1 MSITSIN
8 NSFNLFA
15 RLFESR
21 KATEPIIKWRS
32 EKPLLTD
39 EPVSSPLPR
48 ALPEETGIPSGV
60 IADFLTEL
68 KNDPTL
74 DMHTVLFVKN
84 GAVIASAEF
93 GEHSMGIP
101 KYVFSASKS
110 VTALAI
116 GMLIDDGKLSMNEK
130 LVDIFGDLTNT
141 ISKLRLRDV
150 TVETLLTMRSCS
162 IFNEVSSMTTPDWQ
176 SEFMNSLTR
185 GTVNTDFNY
194 NSLNTYM
201 LAAIVR
207 RKTGKGLVEYLTP
220 RLFEPLDIKNIY
232 WEKSPEGIEKGGW
245 GLYIRP
251 EDFAKIGLMVQ
262 NGGTWNGK
270 RLISSAWLE
279 QAVSP
284 HATPPAECGDFNY
297 GYQIWTGRRANTFLF
312 NGMLGQNL
320 LCFRSSGLI
329 IVSNA
334 GNDESFQQS
343 NYFRY
348 ALKHFGKP
356 FSASLQPD
364 SAAVSRLESV
374 IRDIK
379 DPHFPAATGKQRL
392 LSRLFARRQ
401 PTPLDSF
408 LGVTFTVDD
417 EVAPSTGLMPKMLQ
431 AFENNYS
438 EGFVSFTIEKSSSE
452 KDDEF
457 IVTVVETDETH
468 RFTAGENR
476 YIRTGIDFHG
486 QKYLVASAV
495 RAAKDEDGF
504 DVLTLDMLYL
514 ETPFRRRIRLTLG
527 RTAGMEFTE
536 RPAEGFSVIGFKGV
550 VDEFA
555 KTPVIGSAAG
565 LLENDIW
572 RSVIKTTFTR
582 TLHVIPDNT

>member
-1 MSITSIN
+1 
-8 NSFNLFA
+8 
-15 RLFESR
+15 
-21 KATEPIIKWRS
+21 
-32 EKPLLTD
+32 
-39 EPVSSPLPR
+39 
-48 ALPEETGIPSGV
+48 
-60 IADFLTEL
+60 
-68 KNDPTL
+68 
-74 DMHTVLFVKN
+74 
-84 GAVIASAEF
+84 
-93 GEHSMGIP
+93 
-101 KYVFSASKS
+101 
-110 VTALAI
+110 
-116 GMLIDDGKLSMNEK
+116 
-130 LVDIFGDLTNT
+130 
-141 ISKLRLRDV
+141 
-150 TVETLLTMRSCS
+150 
-162 IFNEVSSMTTPDWQ
+162 
-176 SEFMNSLTR
+176 
-185 GTVNTDFNY
+185 
-194 NSLNTYM
+194 
-201 LAAIVR
+201 
-207 RKTGKGLVEYLTP
+207 
-220 RLFEPLDIKNIY
+220 
-232 WEKSPEGIEKGGW
+232 
-245 GLYIRP
+245 
-251 EDFAKIGLMVQ
+251 MVQ

-364 SAAVSRLESV
+364 SAEVSRLESV

-408 LGVTFTVDD
+408 LGVTFTADD

-438 EGFVSFTIEKSSSE
+438 EGFISFTIEKSGAE

-457 IVTVVETDETH
+457 IITVVEADETH

-536 RPAEGFSVIGFKGV
+536 RPAEGFSVIGFKGI

>member
-60 IADFLTEL
+60 IADFLTDL

-176 SEFMNSLTR
+176 SEFMKSLTR

-201 LAAIVR
+201 LAAIVS
-207 RKTGKGLVEYLTP
+207 RKTGKGLIEYLTP

-270 RLISSAWLE
+270 RLISSVWLE

-284 HATPPAECGDFNY
+284 HATPPAECGDFN
-297 GYQIWTGRRANTFLF
+297 
-312 NGMLGQNL
+312 
-320 LCFRSSGLI
+320 
-329 IVSNA
+329 
-334 GNDESFQQS
+334 
-343 NYFRY
+343 
-348 ALKHFGKP
+348 
-356 FSASLQPD
+356 
-364 SAAVSRLESV
+364 
-374 IRDIK
+374 
-379 DPHFPAATGKQRL
+379 
-392 LSRLFARRQ
+392 
-401 PTPLDSF
+401 
-408 LGVTFTVDD
+408 
-417 EVAPSTGLMPKMLQ
+417 
-431 AFENNYS
+431 
-438 EGFVSFTIEKSSSE
+438 
-452 KDDEF
+452 
-457 IVTVVETDETH
+457 
-468 RFTAGENR
+468 
-476 YIRTGIDFHG
+476 
-486 QKYLVASAV
+486 
-495 RAAKDEDGF
+495 
-504 DVLTLDMLYL
+504 
-514 ETPFRRRIRLTLG
+514 
-527 RTAGMEFTE
+527 
-536 RPAEGFSVIGFKGV
+536 
-550 VDEFA
+550 
-555 KTPVIGSAAG
+555 
-565 LLENDIW
+565 
-572 RSVIKTTFTR
+572 
-582 TLHVIPDNT
+582 